1 MDKGLS
7 CPPLASLP
15 RLVPRMCGI
24 TGFQGSYDADLLRAM
39 TDAVAHRGPD
49 GCGTTL
55 VDETAYIRTG
65 LGHRRLS
72 VIDLTSAGAQPM
84 CCLADQGGG
93 MQTGLT
99 LVFNGEIYNF
109 RELRAELEANGHRFQ
124 SRTDSEVLLHLY
136 ERDGL
141 AMMDRLNGIFAFA
154 LHDDRASGRPE
165 GMEKGSILL
174 ARDPMGVKP
183 LYFAETA
190 RGFLFGSE
198 IKALLED
205 PTLPRDID
213 PVALHN
219 TLAYLWSPAP
229 NTMLRAV
236 RKLEPGNALVVHGG
250 AVRRRWMYSTPPFDG
265 TRSSQSEGELAVE
278 LAERLRVAVE
288 RQLVADVPVGAF
300 LSGGLDS
307 SAIVAMMRQALPEQ
321 EITAFSIG
329 LRGVDDIEGNPNDLP
344 YARRVAAHLGVTLEE
359 IEIDPSTIERLP
371 ELVALLDEPQADPA
385 PINAL
390 IIAERARAMS
400 IPVLLSGAGGDD
412 IFTGYRR
419 HWALAFE
426 RRWAW
431 LPRAARA
438 GIQSASSRIGSSA
451 GAQSHHTVRR
461 FAKMFAHAGADADQ
475 RLVSYF
481 MWSTEEVRRALYAP
495 EFAATV
501 RSVDTAAP
509 LLNSLAAIPDEHD
522 PVQRMLHLETRHFL
536 ADHNLNYTD
545 RAGMAV
551 GVEIRVPLLD
561 LELVRFA
568 SRIPS
573 RFKQK
578 GRVGKA
584 IFKRAMEPYLP
595 RDVIYRPKSGFGV
608 PLRRWLRQELRP
620 MLEDTL
626 DEHSLRNRG
635 IFDPVAVR
643 RLIELDAEGRI
654 DGSYTIFALMCI
666 ELWFRRFIDA
676 PAAAPLSA
684 TSISNERVHA

>member
-1 MDKGLS
+1 
-7 CPPLASLP
+7 
-15 RLVPRMCGI
+15 MCGI
-24 TGFQGSYDADLLRAM
+24 VGFQGNFSPDLLQAM

-49 GCGTTL
+49 GQGG
-55 VDETAYIRTG
+55 VMIGQDAAMGTG

-72 VIDLTSAGAQPM
+72 IIDLSDAGAQPM
-84 CCLADQGGG
+84 CATPDAGGG
-93 MQTGLT
+93 MHSGLT
-99 LVFNGEIYNF
+99 LVYNGEIYNF
-109 RELRAELEANGHRFQ
+109 RELRSELEGDGHEFR

-141 AMMDRLNGIFAFA
+141 GMMERLNGIFAFA
-154 LHDDRASGRPE
+154 IHDDRPSGRPE
-165 GMEKGSILL
+165 GMARGSVLL

-183 LYFAETA
+183 LYYAELPS
-190 RGFLFGSE
+190 GFLFGSE
-198 IKALLED
+198 IKALLEERS
-205 PTLPRDID
+205 LPRDID

-229 NTMLRAV
+229 RTMLRAV
-236 RKLEPGNALVVHGG
+236 RKLEPGSALIVTRGRISRQWAYYEMPYEGVT
-250 AVRRRWMYSTPPFDG
+250 ST
-265 TRSSQSEGELAVE
+265 RSEGELTEE

-307 SAIVAMMRQALPEQ
+307 SAIVAMMRKALPSQ
-321 EITAFSIG
+321 EITAFTIG
-329 LRGVDDIEGNPNDLP
+329 FRDGADTEGNPNDLP
-344 YARRVAAHLGVTLEE
+344 YARRVAKHLGVRLEE
-359 IEIDPSTIERLP
+359 IEVEPVAIQRLP

-390 IIAERARAMS
+390 MIAERARAMG

-412 IFTGYRR
+412 LFTGYRR
-419 HWALAFE
+419 HWALDFE

-431 LPRAARA
+431 LPHAARA
-438 GIQSASSRIGSSA
+438 GIQAVATRAAASR
-451 GAQSHHTVRR
+451 GAQSRPAVRR
-461 FAKMFAHAGADADQ
+461 FAKMFAHAGDDDDR

-481 MWSTEEVRRALYAP
+481 LWSTDEVRRALYTP
-495 EFAATV
+495 QFADSV
-501 RSVDTAAP
+501 SSVDTAAP
-509 LLNSLAAIPDEHD
+509 LLASLARIPREHD
-522 PVQRMLHLETRHFL
+522 PLQRMLYLEARHFL

-551 GVEIRVPLLD
+551 GVEVRVPLLD
-561 LELVRFA
+561 LDLVRFA
-568 SRIPS
+568 TTIPT
-573 RFKQK
+573 RFKQQ

-620 MLEDTL
+620 MVEDTL
-626 DEHSLRNRG
+626 DDASLRRRG
-635 IFDPVAVR
+635 IFEPAAVR
-643 RLIELDAEGRI
+643 RLIELDAQGRV

-666 ELWFRRFIDA
+666 ELWFRRFID
-676 PAAAPLSA
+676 
-684 TSISNERVHA
+684 